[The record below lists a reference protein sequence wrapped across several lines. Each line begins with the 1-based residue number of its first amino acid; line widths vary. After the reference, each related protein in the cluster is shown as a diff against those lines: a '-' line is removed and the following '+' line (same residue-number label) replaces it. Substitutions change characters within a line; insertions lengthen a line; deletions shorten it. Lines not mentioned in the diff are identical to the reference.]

1 MADFT
6 FTLGDV
12 KVGVDIIHVEYD
24 PPQDRYLAASDWD
37 CYGNLEIEWKVV
49 SVEGGMVGS
58 EEGEDL
64 IDEDYID
71 FLVRKDIMDRI
82 NNRDEDY

>member
-6 FTLGDV
+6 YTLGDV
-12 KVGVDIIHVEYD
+12 KVGVDIVHVEYD
-24 PPQDRYLAASDWD
+24 PPQDPYSASSDWD
-37 CYGNLEIEWKVV
+37 SHGTLEIEWKIV
-49 SVEGGMVGS
+49 SVEGG
-58 EEGEDL
+58 EEGEGD

-71 FLVRKDIMDRI
+71 YLLRKDIMDRI

>member
-1 MADFT
+1 MADYT

-24 PPQDRYLAASDWD
+24 PPQDPYLAASDWD
-37 CYGNLEIEWKVV
+37 CYGNLEIEWKIV
-49 SVEGGMVGS
+49 SVEGG
-58 EEGEDL
+58 EEGEGD
-64 IDEDYID
+64 IDEGYID
-71 FLVRKDIMDRI
+71 YFLRNIIRDRI